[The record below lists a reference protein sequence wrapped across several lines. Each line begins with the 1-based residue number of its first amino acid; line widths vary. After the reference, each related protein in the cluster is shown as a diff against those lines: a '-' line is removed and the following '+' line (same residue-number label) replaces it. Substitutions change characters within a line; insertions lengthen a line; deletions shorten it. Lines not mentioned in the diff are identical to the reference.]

1 MSAVHRTR
9 DREKTRRKIVAAARA
24 EFAAKGYAGARME
37 QIAARAGVNKE
48 LIYHYFHG
56 KEALFKEARSE
67 QLADAEASHAVPQA
81 PLGDH
86 APQRPAELFAWRF
99 QKMLA
104 DLEWIK
110 FLTWEAAQGDV
121 IPNADARRATIREA
135 ITALEKAQ
143 KKSAVPAGLDPRML
157 QLAVFALATYPLA
170 FSQITTMTT
179 GMSASDKRF
188 QAAWIG
194 FLRKL
199 GVRLLSPRG
208 ALAAPTR
215 AAARRTDKR
224 KPRQT
229 KPARARRVSSGETK

>member
-9 DREKTRRKIVAAARA
+9 DREKTRGKIVAAARA

-56 KEALFKEARSE
+56 KESLFKEVRSE
-67 QLADAEASHAVPQA
+67 QRANAAASRAVPRA
-81 PLGDH
+81 PLGDDT
-86 APQRPAELFAWRF
+86 PQQPAELFAWRF

-110 FLTWEAAQGDV
+110 FLTWEAAQGDAV
-121 IPNADARRATIREA
+121 PDQDARRATIREA
-135 ITALEKAQ
+135 VAAIEKAQ
-143 KKSAVPAGLDPRML
+143 KKSALPAGLDPRML

-170 FSQITTMTT
+170 FSQITAMTT
-179 GMSASDKRF
+179 GMSAADKRF
-188 QAAWIG
+188 QAAWVG

-199 GVRLLSPRG
+199 GVRLLSPRN
-208 ALAAPTR
+208 AFAATTR
-215 AAARRTDKR
+215 ATARRTDKR
-224 KPRQT
+224 KPRLA
-229 KPARARRVSSGETK
+229 KAARGKRLSSGATK